1 MTLTKRYQRLMKPI
15 ALTLGAMLCIST
27 LPAGAADGGA
37 QLKDVYN
44 KSIAGKTIAFL
55 PMTLGA
61 PLMDTWEY
69 VIRTEAERSNMK
81 YSVKDPAWNSTA
93 LAQAFGGAIA
103 DKPDVIIVQNPN
115 VQLLVKQIKQAQDA
129 GIYVIQLSMM
139 SNTLSDG
146 YVGGDWTEQAEVT
159 GKDIVKECGK
169 GSGKSGKVV
178 ILQGELASAQ
188 NVYMTNALMKE
199 FAKDPAIQVVSSQA
213 TNWDATKAY
222 DITTAVLQQHPDVCA
237 IFGPYDIMTIGGAQA
252 VKKAGLTGKV
262 LVYSNGGGY
271 KEGCDA
277 VRAGLIDRYMDWD
290 AWNQGREVMVMAK
303 NLLMT
308 GEKPGSHNV
317 ASFSSFFWVTKDN
330 VDQARCT
337 DIPKKS

>member
-1 MTLTKRYQRLMKPI
+1 MTLINQCKRLARPI
-15 ALTLGAMLCIST
+15 ALSLGAMLCIST

-37 QLKDVYN
+37 QLKEIYT
-44 KSIAGKTIAFL
+44 KSIDGKTIAFL

-93 LAQAFGGAIA
+93 LAQAFEGAIA
-103 DKPDVIIVQNPN
+103 DKPDVIVVQNPN
-115 VQLLVKQIKQAQDA
+115 VQLLVKQIKRAQEA

-146 YVGGDWTEQAEVT
+146 YVGGDWIEQGEVT
-159 GKDIVKECGK
+159 GKDIVKECGT

-178 ILQGELASAQ
+178 ILQGELTSAQ

-199 FAKDPAIQVVSSQA
+199 FAKDTAIQVVSSQA

-237 IFGPYDIMTIGGAQA
+237 IFGPYDIMTVGGAQA
-252 VKKAGLTGKV
+252 VKNAGLTGKV
-262 LVYSNGGGY
+262 IVYSDGGGY

-277 VRAGLIDRYMDWD
+277 VKAGLIDRYLNFE
-290 AWNQGREVMVMAK
+290 AWNQGREVVLMAK
-303 NLLMT
+303 NLLMA

-317 ASFSSFFWVTKDN
+317 ASFSSFFWMTKDN
-330 VDQARCT
+330 VDQAHCT
-337 DIPKKS
+337 DIPKS

>member
-1 MTLTKRYQRLMKPI
+1 MMMIRNIGRLI
-15 ALTLGAMLCIST
+15 GLGAILLSGLTCLTTTM
-27 LPAGAADGGA
+27 AHAADGA
-37 QLKDVYN
+37 AELKDQYVKSVY
-44 KSIAGKTIAFL
+44 GKKLAFL

-69 VIRTEAERSNMK
+69 VIRTEAERAQMH
-81 YSVKDPAWNSTA
+81 YTVKDPAWNSTA
-93 LAQAFGGAIA
+93 LAQAFEGAIA
-103 DKPDVIIVQNPN
+103 DKPDVIVVQNPN
-115 VQLLVKQIKQAQDA
+115 VQLLVKQIKQAQAA

-146 YVGGDWTEQAEVT
+146 YVGGDWIDQAEAT
-159 GKDIVKECGK
+159 GREIVKDCGAN
-169 GSGKSGKVV
+169 SGKSGKVV
-178 ILQGELASAQ
+178 ILQGELTAAQ
-188 NVYMTNALMKE
+188 NVYMTNGLMKE
-199 FAKDPAIQVVSSQA
+199 FAKDPHIQVVSSQA

-277 VRAGLIDRYMDWD
+277 VRVGLIDKYLDWE
-290 AWNQGREVMVMAK
+290 AWNQGREVVVMAK
-303 NLLMT
+303 DLLMS
-308 GEKPGSHNV
+308 GEKPGSHSV
-317 ASFSSFFWVTKDN
+317 ASFSSYFWVTKDN
-330 VDQARCT
+330 VDQARCS

>member
-1 MTLTKRYQRLMKPI
+1 MIFGKTSKRLAGPF
-15 ALTLGAMLCIST
+15 ALAVAGLVGLST
-27 LPAGAADGGA
+27 LSAGAADGA
-37 QLKDVYN
+37 AELKDLYAKAVY
-44 KSIAGKTIAFL
+44 GKTIAFL

-93 LAQAFGGAIA
+93 LVQAFEGAIA
-103 DKPDVIIVQNPN
+103 DKPDVIVVQNPN
-115 VQLLVKQIKQAQDA
+115 VQLLVKQIKQAQEA

-146 YVGGDWTEQAEVT
+146 YVGGDWIGQAEAT
-159 GKDIVKECGK
+159 GKEIVKDCGT

-178 ILQGELASAQ
+178 ILQGELTAAQ
-188 NVYMTNALMKE
+188 NVYMTNGLMAE
-199 FAKDPAIQVVSSQA
+199 FAKDPAIKVVSSQA

-262 LVYSNGGGY
+262 IVYSNGGGY

-277 VRAGLIDRYMDWD
+277 VRAGLIDKYMNWE
-290 AWNQGREVMVMAK
+290 AWNQGREVVVMAK
-303 NLLMT
+303 NLLMA
-308 GEKPGSHNV
+308 GEKPGSHSV

-330 VDQARCT
+330 IDSAHCT

>member
-1 MTLTKRYQRLMKPI
+1 MTLMNQCKRLARPI
-15 ALTLGAMLCIST
+15 ALTLTTMLGITAM
-27 LPAGAADGGA
+27 PAVAADGGA
-37 QLKDVYN
+37 QLKELYSKAID
-44 KSIAGKTIAFL
+44 GKTIAFL

-93 LAQAFGGAIA
+93 LAQAFEGAIA

-115 VQLLVKQIKQAQDA
+115 VQLLVKQIKQAQEA

-159 GKDIVKECGK
+159 GKDIVKECGT

-178 ILQGELASAQ
+178 ILQGELTSAQ

-199 FAKDPAIQVVSSQA
+199 FAKDPAINVVSSQA

-262 LVYSNGGGY
+262 IVYSNGGGY

-277 VRAGLIDRYMDWD
+277 VKAGLIDKYMNWD

-303 NLLMT
+303 NLLMA
-308 GEKPGSHNV
+308 GEPPGSHNV

-330 VDQARCT
+330 VDESRCS

>member
-1 MTLTKRYQRLMKPI
+1 MKKQVRGLIKPLAI
-15 ALTLGAMLCIST
+15 AMAAMLGSAT
-27 LPAGAADGGA
+27 VSAHAADGGA
-37 QLKDVYN
+37 QLRAKYDKAIV
-44 KSIAGKTIAFL
+44 GKTIAFL

-69 VIRTEAERSNMK
+69 VIRTEAERSKMK

-93 LAQAFGGAIA
+93 LAQAFEGAIA

-115 VQLLVKQIKQAQDA
+115 VQLLVKQIKQAQQA

-139 SNTLSDG
+139 SNALSDG

-159 GKDIVKECGK
+159 GKDIVKECGT

-178 ILQGELASAQ
+178 ILQGELTSAQ

-199 FAKDPAIQVVSSQA
+199 FAKDPAIKVVSSQA

-262 LVYSNGGGY
+262 IVYSNGGGY

-277 VRAGLIDRYMDWD
+277 VRDGLIDKYMDWD

-303 NLLMT
+303 DLLMT
-308 GEKPGSHNV
+308 GDAPGTHNL

-330 VDQARCT
+330 VDKARCSE
-337 DIPKKS
+337 IPKKS

>member
-1 MTLTKRYQRLMKPI
+1 MKKQVRGLIRPI
-15 ALTLGAMLCIST
+15 AIAMAAFLGSAS
-27 LPAGAADGGA
+27 LPAHSADGGA
-37 QLKDVYN
+37 QLRAKYDKAIV
-44 KSIAGKTIAFL
+44 GKTIAFL

-69 VIRTEAERSNMK
+69 VIRTEAEKSKMK

-93 LAQAFGGAIA
+93 LAQAFEGAIA
-103 DKPDVIIVQNPN
+103 DKPDIIIVQNPN
-115 VQLLVKQIKQAQDA
+115 VQLLVKQIKQAQQA

-139 SNTLSDG
+139 SNALSDG

-159 GKDIVKECGK
+159 GKDIVKECGT

-178 ILQGELASAQ
+178 ILQGELTSAQ
-188 NVYMTNALMKE
+188 NVYMTTALMKE
-199 FAKDPAIQVVSSQA
+199 FAKDPAIKVVSSQA

-237 IFGPYDIMTIGGAQA
+237 IFGPYDIMTIGGAEA

-262 LVYSNGGGY
+262 IVYSNGGGY

-277 VRAGLIDRYMDWD
+277 VRSGLIDKYMDWD

-303 NLLMT
+303 DLLMT
-308 GEKPGSHNV
+308 GDAPGTHNL
-317 ASFSSFFWVTKDN
+317 ASFSSFSWVTKDN
-330 VDQARCT
+330 VDKARCSE
-337 DIPKKS
+337 IPKKS